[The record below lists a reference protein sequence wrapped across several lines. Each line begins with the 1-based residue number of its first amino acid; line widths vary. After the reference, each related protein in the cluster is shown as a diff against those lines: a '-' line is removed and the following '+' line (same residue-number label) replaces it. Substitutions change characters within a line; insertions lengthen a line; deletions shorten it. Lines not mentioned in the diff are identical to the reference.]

1 MAQSPT
7 LTATGRVCE
16 YVEVV
21 TRGTFRKRTV
31 VLEIEPPAKY
41 KGRYLAV
48 DFGGKMESAADDIAP
63 GDTITVVAYVGSR
76 EYQGRWYHD
85 IAAKSVRIEQRAG
98 RVNEQ
103 AADGALVDTAETVG
117 AAGDG
122 EDGGTANLPF

>member
-7 LTATGRVCE
+7 VTASGTVVE
-16 YVEVV
+16 YGEIV
-21 TRGTFRKRTV
+21 TRGKWSKRTV
-31 VLEIEPPAKY
+31 VIEIEPPGEY
-41 KGRYLAV
+41 KGKHLAV

-85 IAAKSVRIEQRAG
+85 IAAKSVKIEQRAG

-122 EDGGTANLPF
+122 DDGGTANLPF

>member
-7 LTATGRVCE
+7 ITATGRVCE
-16 YVEVV
+16 YGEVV
-21 TRGTFRKRTV
+21 TRGKWSKRTV
-31 VLEIEPPAKY
+31 VLEIEPPGEY
-41 KGRYLAV
+41 KGKYLAV
-48 DFGGKMESAADDIAP
+48 DFGGKRLADADDLAP

-85 IAAKSVRIEQRAG
+85 IAAKSVKVEQRAG

-122 EDGGTANLPF
+122 EDGGTAPLPF